1 MILSPDRKA
10 YKGIL
15 QIRGGSIKDHG
26 RNSRKYSTIRI
37 GQHELHDIA
46 VPEDFEK
53 LLVQGKEIEL
63 TLNSPSFAAFVLMV
77 ASGLLVFTGELSDSD
92 SWLVPGIILFFSS
105 MAYWI
110 TSLINAGHEVYS
122 IKSGDMLHRNTTDF
136 QYEELP
142 SHISDPLAGNRQDA
156 MPPGLTNP
164 VAHKEPAPS
173 AVDLPESHP
182 ASLPEVE
189 KQAFFP
195 EIKKP
200 DGAAEPIPKLDKST
214 FNTHIM
220 GVTRLICPSCA
231 SEALVMPETNV
242 ICGNCKI
249 WMQADKA

>member
-26 RNSRKYSTIRI
+26 RNSRKYSTLRI

-122 IKSGDMLHRNTTDF
+122 IKSGDLLHRNTTDF

-142 SHISDPLAGNRQDA
+142 SHISDPLTGNRQDA
-156 MPPGLTNP
+156 APATISDSTSQSVRIEP
-164 VAHKEPAPS
+164 VAS
-173 AVDLPESHP
+173 AIESTKNDDLPAIENYVDSNE
-182 ASLPEVE
+182 LT
-189 KQAFFP
+189 
-195 EIKKP
+195 
-200 DGAAEPIPKLDKST
+200 PKLDKST